1 MHTYIATIN
10 GQEYKVEI
18 LGEGKVAVNG
28 QVYEVDFHSI
38 GEQSLYSLLASGRSY
53 EANIVF
59 MDGAWEVLLDGVLY
73 IVHVEDERERR
84 LRAQAG
90 RELASQVLVRIKSP
104 MPGLVVDVKV
114 KPGEEVE
121 KGQVLLLL
129 ESMKMQ
135 NEIRAPRKGTIVDVH
150 VDPGQSVNQNQIL
163 VELQ

>member
-1 MHTYIATIN
+1 MHTYVATIN
-10 GQEYKVEI
+10 GQEYRVEI

-28 QVYEVDFHSI
+28 KVYDVDFRPI

-59 MDGAWEVLLDGVLY
+59 MDGVWEVLLEGVLY
-73 IVHVEDERERR
+73 VVQVEDERERR
-84 LRAQAG
+84 LRTQAG
-90 RELASQVLVRIKSP
+90 RELTSQVLVRIKSP
-104 MPGLVVDVKV
+104 MPGLVVDVRV
-114 KPGEEVE
+114 RPGDEVE

-135 NEIRAPRKGTIVDVH
+135 NEIRAPRKGMVLEVH
-150 VDPGQSVNQNQIL
+150 VEPGQSVNQNQVL

>member
-1 MHTYIATIN
+1 MHTYIATIQ
-10 GQEYKVEI
+10 GQEYRVEI

-28 QVYEVDFHSI
+28 KVYEVDFRPI

-73 IVHVEDERERR
+73 VVQVEDERERR

-104 MPGLVVDVKV
+104 MPGLVVDVRV
-114 KPGEEVE
+114 RPGDEVE

-135 NEIRAPRKGTIVDVH
+135 NEIRAPRKGTVLEVH
-150 VDPGQSVNQNQIL
+150 VEPGQSVNQNQVL